1 MSEELLSR
9 LLRSSL
15 VEDEVDPGLEE
26 AVMQA
31 LTTPDLTVLRQLAG
45 PVDLEEDIFSALQA
59 QSASAG
65 IQKELLA
72 EVDLEGDIF
81 AALDAASPRAP
92 LRAALAEVV
101 DLEGDIFAALDATL
115 PRAEL
120 VAALRAPV
128 DLEADIFT
136 SLDLASSEKSRGEA
150 LQQAL
155 GTDVDLEAGVM
166 GALEAKTAR
175 PSTKI
180 RSSTAQRDI
189 PRPATPSASRRMPWV
204 AALVS
209 LAAVAAMAFFVLRVG
224 QSPSQEDAFVLADRN
239 VAEVEDLS
247 ASATA
252 SVQVMQFEENG
263 PTFILVDEGAAPDK
277 AVPL

>member
-9 LLRSSL
+9 LLRPSL

-31 LTTPDLTVLRQLAG
+31 LATPGLTVLRQLAE
-45 PVDLEEDIFSALQA
+45 PVDLEEGIFSALQA
-59 QSASAG
+59 ESASAG
-65 IQKELLA
+65 IRKELLE

-81 AALDAASPRAP
+81 AALDLTSSGALVRE
-92 LRAALAEVV
+92 ALAGSV
-101 DLEGDIFAALDATL
+101 DLEGDIFAALDAKIH
-115 PRAEL
+115 RAEL
-120 VAALRAPV
+120 VDVLRAPV
-128 DLEADIFT
+128 DLEAGIFAA
-136 SLDLASSEKSRGEA
+136 LDLASSEKSRGAA
-150 LQQAL
+150 LQRAL
-155 GTDVDLEAGVM
+155 GTHIDLEVGVM
-166 GALEAKTAR
+166 GALEEKPAR
-175 PSTKI
+175 PQPKI
-180 RSSTAQRDI
+180 RSSAAQRDVV
-189 PRPATPSASRRMPWV
+189 RPATAAAPRRMPWL

-209 LAAVAAMAFFVLRVG
+209 LAAAAAMAFFVLRAEE
-224 QSPSQEDAFVLADRN
+224 SPSQEEAFVLADRN